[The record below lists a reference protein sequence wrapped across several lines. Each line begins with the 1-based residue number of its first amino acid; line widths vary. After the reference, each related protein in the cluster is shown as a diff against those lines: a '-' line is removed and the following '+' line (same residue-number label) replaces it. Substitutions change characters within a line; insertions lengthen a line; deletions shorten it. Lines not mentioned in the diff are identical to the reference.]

1 MLPVFGSV
9 LGANGL
15 FRAIDPL
22 FANYTVGFSSGFASA
37 SKWTRVNNAL
47 SYVTPTF
54 SGVTGY
60 AMYSFQTDT
69 TTDPNQVEGK
79 SSADRYASLAL
90 RYQNASLEGILV
102 ADTTLYSNQRQ
113 GNKKHSDDGF
123 TITAGGNYKF
133 DSGLKF
139 VTFYQYFQDQELST
153 AQRGGVAADGIN
165 SFTGGDGYGFVDG
178 WGASFG
184 VYYPV
189 AGGTLKG
196 QIAYRDMDNQ
206 NDVDFTRWTVAAGY
220 DYSLSKRTAVYA
232 MAGYSQEK
240 LEQAKKESATPN
252 GYQLVI
258 GTVHRF

>member
-1 MLPVFGSV
+1 MYGSE
-9 LGANGL
+9 
-15 FRAIDPL
+15 R
-22 FANYTVGFSSGFASA
+22 
-37 SKWTRVNNAL
+37 
-47 SYVTPTF
+47 
-54 SGVTGY
+54 
-60 AMYSFQTDT
+60 
-69 TTDPNQVEGK
+69 
-79 SSADRYASLAL
+79 
-90 RYQNASLEGILV
+90 QN
-102 ADTTLYSNQRQ
+102 
-113 GNKKHSDDGF
+113 KHSDDGF
-123 TITAGGNYKF
+123 TITVGGNYKF

-139 VTFYQYFQDQELST
+139 VTFYQYFQDQELNT

-165 SFTGGDGYGFVDG
+165 SFTGNKGYGFVDG

-184 VYYPV
+184 VHYPV

-240 LEQAKKESATPN
+240 LEQANKESATPN
-252 GYQLVI
+252 GYQIVI